1 MTIECLDC
9 ARSFCL
15 YCDEVHCK
23 DHCPTKTV
31 GEMFSEMIGEKVTAI
46 EEPQWKPSDID
57 VPIDEEVPSFL
68 RRRVWTHE
76 PPTDEE
82 MNYHRK
88 ALDDIEGTIGPL
100 LDNQMSITN
109 QWAKMW
115 IAFDKRLMSEVAM
128 LRHELQI
135 IRDAREINETY
146 ECPHEWINI
155 ELIAPN
161 APKMKICKDCGE
173 IQDV

>member
-1 MTIECLDC
+1 
-9 ARSFCL
+9 
-15 YCDEVHCK
+15 
-23 DHCPTKTV
+23 
-31 GEMFSEMIGEKVTAI
+31 MFSEMIGEPVVAV
-46 EEPQWKPSDID
+46 EDDSDLQAD
-57 VPIDEEVPSFL
+57 LMKMATTEEVEIEGRFEDRGEPP

-76 PPTDEE
+76 PPTDDE
-82 MNYHRK
+82 MEYHRK

-100 LDNQMSITN
+100 LDSQMSITN

-115 IAFDKRLMSEVAM
+115 IAFDRRLMSEVAM

-146 ECPHEWINI
+146 ECPHEWLNI